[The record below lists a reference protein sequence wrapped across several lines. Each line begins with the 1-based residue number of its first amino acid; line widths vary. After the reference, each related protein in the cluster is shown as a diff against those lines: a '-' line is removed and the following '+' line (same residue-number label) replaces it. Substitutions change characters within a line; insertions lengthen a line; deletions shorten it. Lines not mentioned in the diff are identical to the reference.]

1 MKSSQDDKF
10 ASLAVPPASL
20 VPNSITPELRSF
32 LDGNPQGVVV
42 IVYMK
47 PERVHGFGELMKP
60 ERVHGFPEAIKE
72 EAIGAAPVAVR
83 PKDEIRK
90 EYRAGSWFFAADLI
104 DRLAEV
110 ATSECSGFRVRP
122 VAVEVTFE
130 LDRKAY
136 NHRDQIGDSFD
147 DAYRGL

>member
-1 MKSSQDDKF
+1 MNPSHDDKF
-10 ASLAVPPASL
+10 PSLTVPPASL
-20 VPNSITPELRSF
+20 VRNSITPELRGF

-47 PERVHGFGELMKP
+47 PERVHGFGNAMKP
-60 ERVHGFPEAIKE
+60 ERVHGFPEAGKE
-72 EAIGAAPVAVR
+72 EALGAAPVAGR

-90 EYRAGSWFFAADLI
+90 DFRAGSWFFAADLV
-104 DRLAEV
+104 DRLVEV
-110 ATSECSGFRVRP
+110 ATSECGFRVRP
-122 VAVEVTFE
+122 VAVELTFE

-136 NHRDQIGDSFD
+136 NHVDQIADSFD

>member
-1 MKSSQDDKF
+1 MNPSHDDKF
-10 ASLAVPPASL
+10 PSLTVPPASL
-20 VPNSITPELRSF
+20 VPNSITPELRGF

-47 PERVHGFGELMKP
+47 PERVHGIGDLMKAD
-60 ERVHGFPEAIKE
+60 EKAL
-72 EAIGAAPVAVR
+72 GAAPVAGR

-90 EYRAGSWFFAADLI
+90 DFRAGSWFFAADLV
-104 DRLAEV
+104 DRLVEV
-110 ATSECSGFRVRP
+110 ATSECGFRVRP
-122 VAVEVTFE
+122 VAVELTFE

-136 NHRDQIGDSFD
+136 NHIDQIADSFD